1 MNGTNHFASLEVSS
15 SVPRRV
21 DLFVTCVVDALA
33 PEVGVATVGVLRNAA
48 CVVDVPSGQ
57 TCCGQPAWNA
67 GFVAEAAQVARA
79 SLRALVGAD
88 GLGPDGDGDAIG
100 GAGGDDGDVRGGGDQ
115 APTVVVPAGSCAA
128 MIRNHWEE
136 LFTMDGDQESA
147 RLARGVAART
157 MELTEFLGTVVA
169 QPGSDQRASADD
181 VSEVASGTD
190 AGAHI
195 APTDS
200 APTSAPTAAPAEHGP
215 GTPNSTRAYHRS
227 CHMERELGLHHEPI
241 DALKMAGITCADWP
255 EDDRCCGFGGTFAA
269 RLPEVSTAMA
279 DDKLDS
285 IPVGVDVVVGADSSC
300 LMHLASRAARRG
312 DTTQFVHIANVLADC
327 ELPGPSQA
335 RQPSQP

>member
-1 MNGTNHFASLEVSS
+1 
-15 SVPRRV
+15 
-21 DLFVTCVVDALA
+21 
-33 PEVGVATVGVLRNAA
+33 
-48 CVVDVPSGQ
+48 
-57 TCCGQPAWNA
+57 
-67 GFVAEAAQVARA
+67 
-79 SLRALVGAD
+79 
-88 GLGPDGDGDAIG
+88 
-100 GAGGDDGDVRGGGDQ
+100 
-115 APTVVVPAGSCAA
+115 
-128 MIRNHWEE
+128 
-136 LFTMDGDQESA
+136 MDGDQESA

-190 AGAHI
+190 ADAHI
-195 APTDS
+195 ATTD
-200 APTSAPTAAPAEHGP
+200 AAPTAAPAEHGP
-215 GTPNSTRAYHRS
+215 GTSNSTRAYHRS

-312 DTTQFVHIANVLADC
+312 DTTQFVHIANLLADC
-327 ELPGPSQA
+327 ELPGPTTQLIPVSHWNERHPWPPA
-335 RQPSQP
+335 GGLRHLIFFADTNGFNKVIRRKIGFFH